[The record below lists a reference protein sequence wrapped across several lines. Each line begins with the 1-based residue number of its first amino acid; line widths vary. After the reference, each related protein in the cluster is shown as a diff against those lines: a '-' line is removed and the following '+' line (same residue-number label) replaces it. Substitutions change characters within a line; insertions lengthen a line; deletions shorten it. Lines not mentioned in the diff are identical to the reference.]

1 MYVSV
6 ELVSLVIF
14 SLTKEEEDLEMGY
27 YLLDGLKNRFDEF
40 ARLMAYSYS
49 TLMVKGSKIIVF

>member
-1 MYVSV
+1 M
-6 ELVSLVIF
+6 LLF
-14 SLTKEEEDLEMGY
+14 LLTVGDALRDG
-27 YLLDGLKNRFDEF
+27 LLDGLKNGFGEF